1 MAQFLPPPVIAAT
14 QKNQINQ
21 ITKIQ
26 LANGTEVAFTDWTD
40 RFIYSTGDLL
50 SGFTDQRISL
60 FSYSTGETV
69 AHSKNI
75 TTGTRTATINDTNLS
90 NAAEMDATEEALVY
104 SLQTEVYQMVGGATT
119 GITSQISRPGM
130 PMPNAGT
137 LALLSARL
145 IMAMRVSQKYFPV
158 ASIGAFVA
166 GFGPV
171 VASTLTQQTLA
182 TNGQAG
188 HDHRFDM
195 SVPIHIG
202 GTEKFSVDLLNEM
215 TQPSGAISFPDDN
228 GVADTTSWV
237 QVRCNMRALHKR
249 PMG

>member
-1 MAQFLPPPVIAAT
+1 MAQFYVPPVVAAT

-26 LANGTEVAFTDWTD
+26 LQDGTTVAFTDWTD
-40 RFIYSTGDLL
+40 RFIYSLADLL
-50 SGFTDQRISL
+50 SGFTDQRVSL

-75 TTGTRTATINDTNLS
+75 TTGTRTATKNDTNLS

-104 SLQTEVYQMVGGATT
+104 SLQTEVYQMVGT
-119 GITSQISRPGM
+119 GTGGISSQISRPGM
-130 PMPNAGT
+130 PNPNAGT
-137 LALLSARL
+137 LALLGARL
-145 IMAMRVSQKYFPV
+145 IMALRVSQKNFPE
-158 ASIGAFVA
+158 ASLLAFSA
-166 GFGPV
+166 GFGPQI
-171 VASTLTQQTLA
+171 ASTLTQSTLA
-182 TNGQAG
+182 TNGQPG

-202 GTEKFSVDLLNEM
+202 GTEKFSVDLINEA
-215 TQPSGAISFPDDN
+215 TEPSGAISFPDDN

-237 QVRCNMRALHKR
+237 QVRVNMRCLHKR